1 MSKCPQCE
9 DEVREDAAFCPNCGY
24 NLKQGEVSDA
34 EAPGERKRSYT
45 EHLTIAYN
53 VANQNPTVFVPALL
67 AGIISSGLN
76 WLGQGSLGVMAILV
90 SIAASIIAF
99 MLSFASLDMSRDAYN
114 RQPLDLGESMRYVSG
129 RFLEFLVAAIVG
141 GIMSITIILIPV
153 VVLMFSIMVIDETGL
168 TNSLSRAFSVLGA
181 DLSDI
186 LLILL
191 VNILGSFIIS
201 YVPLVSGLLNSALN
215 VIIGLAF
222 IDLYYNYKRP
232 AQG

>member
-1 MSKCPQCE
+1 MSKCPHCE
-9 DEVREDAAFCPNCGY
+9 GEVREDAAFCPHCGY
-24 NLKQGEVSDA
+24 NLKQGEVGGA
-34 EAPGERKRSYT
+34 EAPGERKRSYM

-67 AGIISSGLN
+67 SGIISSGLS
-76 WLGQGSLGVMAILV
+76 WLGQGTTDVTAILI
-90 SIAASIIAF
+90 SIAAAIISF

-129 RFLEFLVAAIVG
+129 RLPEFIIAAIVG

-168 TNSLSRAFSVLGA
+168 TNAISKAFSVLGS
-181 DLSDI
+181 DLSDV

-191 VNILGSFIIS
+191 VNILGSFVIG

-215 VIIGLAF
+215 VVIGLAF
-222 IDLYYNYKRP
+222 IDLYYNYKRS
-232 AQG
+232 AQV

>member
-1 MSKCPQCE
+1 MAKCPHCE
-9 DEVREDAAFCPNCGY
+9 GEVEEDAAFCPHCGY
-24 NLKQGEVSDA
+24 NLKQEEVRGA
-34 EAPGERKRSYT
+34 EAPGERKRGYA
-45 EHLTIAYN
+45 EHLRIGYN

-67 AGIISSGLN
+67 SGIISSGIN
-76 WLGQGSLGVMAILV
+76 WVSQGTPEQLGILLSLAAAII
-90 SIAASIIAF
+90 SF

-114 RQPLDLGESMRYVSG
+114 RQPLDLGQSMSYVSG
-129 RFLEFLVAAIVG
+129 RLLEFIVAAIVG

-168 TNSLSRAFSVLGA
+168 TNAISKAFSVLGA

-191 VNILGSFIIS
+191 ISIVGSFAIS
-201 YVPLVSGLLNSALN
+201 FVPLVSGLLNAALN

-222 IDLYYNYKRP
+222 IDLYYNYK
-232 AQG
+232 GST

>member
-1 MSKCPQCE
+1 MSKCPHCE
-9 DEVREDAAFCPNCGY
+9 GEVREDAAFCPHCGY
-24 NLKQGEVSDA
+24 NLKQGEVGGA
-34 EAPGERKRSYT
+34 EAPGERKRSYM

-67 AGIISSGLN
+67 SGIISSGLS
-76 WLGQGSLGVMAILV
+76 WLGQGTTDVTAILI
-90 SIAASIIAF
+90 SIAAAIISF

-129 RFLEFLVAAIVG
+129 RLPEFIVAAVVG

-168 TNSLSRAFSVLGA
+168 TNAISKAFSVLGS
-181 DLSDI
+181 DLSDV

-191 VNILGSFIIS
+191 VNILGSFVIG

-215 VIIGLAF
+215 VVIGLAF
-222 IDLYYNYKRP
+222 IDLYYNYKRS
-232 AQG
+232 AQV

>member
-1 MSKCPQCE
+1 MSKCPHCE
-9 DEVREDAAFCPNCGY
+9 GEVREDAAFCPHCGY
-24 NLKQGEVSDA
+24 DLKQGKVNDA
-34 EAPGERKRSYT
+34 ETHGERKRSYT
-45 EHLTIAYN
+45 EHLKIAYN

-67 AGIISSGLN
+67 SGIISSGLS
-76 WLGQGSLGVMAILV
+76 WLSPGTPDEIGILI
-90 SIAASIIAF
+90 SIASAVISF

-114 RQPLDLGESMRYVSG
+114 RQPLDLGDSMRYVSG
-129 RFLEFLVAAIVG
+129 RFLEFFVAAIVG

-153 VVLMFSIMVIDETGL
+153 VVLMFGIMVIDETGL
-168 TNSLSRAFSVLGA
+168 TNAISKAFSVLGA

-191 VNILGSFIIS
+191 VNILGSFVIG

-222 IDLYYNYKRP
+222 IDLYYNYKRST
-232 AQG
+232 

>member
-1 MSKCPQCE
+1 M
-9 DEVREDAAFCPNCGY
+9 
-24 NLKQGEVSDA
+24 KQGELGA
-34 EAPGERKRSYT
+34 EAPGKRKRSYT
-45 EHLTIAYN
+45 EHLKIGYN
-53 VANQNPTVFVPALL
+53 VATQNPTVFVPALL
-67 AGIISSGLN
+67 GGIISSGFSWVGLRTPDEI
-76 WLGQGSLGVMAILV
+76 GILM
-90 SIAASIIAF
+90 SIAAAVISF

-114 RQPLDLGESMRYVSG
+114 RQPLDLRESMSYVSG
-129 RFLEFLVAAIVG
+129 RFLEFIIAAIVG

-168 TNSLSRAFSVLGA
+168 TNAISKAFSVLGA

-201 YVPLVSGLLNSALN
+201 YVPLVSGLLSAALN

-222 IDLYYNYKRP
+222 VDLYYNYKRT
-232 AQG
+232 A

>member
-1 MSKCPQCE
+1 MSKCPHCE
-9 DEVREDAAFCPNCGY
+9 GEVREDASFCPHCGY
-24 NLKQGEVSDA
+24 NLKQGEVGGA
-34 EAPGERKRSYT
+34 EAPGDRKRGFT
-45 EHLTIAYN
+45 EHLRIGYN

-67 AGIISSGLN
+67 AGIISSGIN
-76 WLGQGSLGVMAILV
+76 WLSQGNPGEIGILLSLAAAII
-90 SIAASIIAF
+90 SF

-114 RQPLDLGESMRYVSG
+114 RQPLELGESMSYVSG
-129 RFLEFLVAAIVG
+129 RLLTFIVAAIVG

-168 TNSLSRAFSVLGA
+168 TNALSKAFSVLGA

-191 VNILGSFIIS
+191 VSILGSFVIS
-201 YVPLVSGLLNSALN
+201 FVPLVSGLLTSALN

-222 IDLYYNYKRP
+222 IDLYYNYKRST
-232 AQG
+232 

>member
-1 MSKCPQCE
+1 MSKCPHCE
-9 DEVREDAAFCPNCGY
+9 GEVREDAAFCPHCGY
-24 NLKQGEVSDA
+24 NLKQGEVGGA
-34 EAPGERKRSYT
+34 EAPGERKRSYM

-67 AGIISSGLN
+67 SGIISSGLS
-76 WLGQGSLGVMAILV
+76 WLGQGTTDVTAILI
-90 SIAASIIAF
+90 SIAAAIISF

-129 RFLEFLVAAIVG
+129 RLPEFIIAAVVG

-168 TNSLSRAFSVLGA
+168 TNAISKAFSVLGS
-181 DLSDI
+181 DLSDV

-191 VNILGSFIIS
+191 VNILGSFVIG

-215 VIIGLAF
+215 VVIGLAF
-222 IDLYYNYKRP
+222 IDLYYNYKRS
-232 AQG
+232 AQV